1 MIIRLA
7 LRNLIRLPWRTILY
21 FLVVFFIVVAVTA
34 SIFVYVACE
43 NSKKLLDD
51 AYIFVASLIPR
62 SSGLSDDG
70 TPMLSLRDLGY
81 CLEGAD
87 ILSYNVSISEN
98 ESSIPGGENMFH
110 LPETAEEED
119 AVPFWQEL
127 FGCNLVAVENLYLVY
142 PFFTGDCTIVSGTGL
157 TKDGYNGEKAE
168 ILIPWWM
175 AEQYHISVGDTV
187 VKRYYRED
195 YDRYVFLES
204 TVVGIYRSES
214 QSLVYTEYPAYIPL
228 ATAELDYGIITS
240 ENISS
245 TTDIQLERADFVLES
260 RNDFDTFVRNAEKNG
275 LNFQKAD
282 IIFNNSSYDVL
293 SEEIYNIHII
303 LIVIICVILF
313 IGSGI
318 VVFFTI
324 YFHHSRK
331 KEREILRALG
341 MTQNGIFGMM
351 ATELVVIILLSAFL
365 GFFSGRLTADFVC
378 QSVNETVL
386 AEASEAAVLRYSE
399 KSGEIGTMPL
409 ERETKIEISL
419 SGAMIYMPD
428 VAINYS
434 KTVGE
439 NEVGISLHTY
449 YDLGPL
455 DSILHNER
463 TPVTVIGITDITWIS
478 TSISFEE
485 VIESPN
491 YSENIIYAYVGKETG
506 YQIGDRINLGAFDKD
521 EYTLLTNGGLD
532 STHIPKNET
541 VLVIGTFEENKYC
554 KGADI
559 LIRMEDYHRLFRK
572 FSITDEEFFFERIGK
587 IVKKET

>member
-1 MIIRLA
+1 
-7 LRNLIRLPWRTILY
+7 
-21 FLVVFFIVVAVTA
+21 
-34 SIFVYVACE
+34 
-43 NSKKLLDD
+43 
-51 AYIFVASLIPR
+51 
-62 SSGLSDDG
+62 
-70 TPMLSLRDLGY
+70 
-81 CLEGAD
+81 
-87 ILSYNVSISEN
+87 
-98 ESSIPGGENMFH
+98 
-110 LPETAEEED
+110 
-119 AVPFWQEL
+119 
-127 FGCNLVAVENLYLVY
+127 
-142 PFFTGDCTIVSGTGL
+142 
-157 TKDGYNGEKAE
+157 
-168 ILIPWWM
+168 
-175 AEQYHISVGDTV
+175 
-187 VKRYYRED
+187 
-195 YDRYVFLES
+195 
-204 TVVGIYRSES
+204 
-214 QSLVYTEYPAYIPL
+214 
-228 ATAELDYGIITS
+228 
-240 ENISS
+240 
-245 TTDIQLERADFVLES
+245 
-260 RNDFDTFVRNAEKNG
+260 
-275 LNFQKAD
+275 
-282 IIFNNSSYDVL
+282 
-293 SEEIYNIHII
+293 
-303 LIVIICVILF
+303 
-313 IGSGI
+313 
-318 VVFFTI
+318 
-324 YFHHSRK
+324 
-331 KEREILRALG
+331 
-341 MTQNGIFGMM
+341 MM

-428 VAINYS
+428 VTINYS

-478 TSISFEE
+478 TSIPFEE